1 MKKIMILGAD
11 GYLGWPCCMYFAEK
25 GYNVFAVDNYDK
37 RMLISQNNLK
47 QLYKT
52 PKLDERVALY
62 NSSND
67 NKIHYKI
74 IDVKEKEFRN
84 YFKEVIPDT
93 VIHLAEQPSAPYS
106 MLGYKEAKYTIE
118 NNILTTLNIADS
130 ILNHNKECH
139 LVKLGTMGEYG
150 TPNIDIEEGF
160 IEVNHKNRKDTFLF
174 PRQANS
180 LYHTSKIMD
189 TDLLWFYTRSYG
201 LKVTD
206 LMQGPV
212 YGLLD
217 LSDQNDILNTCFNY
231 DEYFGT
237 VINRFILQALI
248 DHPLT
253 IYGEGNQTRGIIHI
267 DDSIKC
273 MHLSELNPPK
283 SGEMNIYNQ
292 ISETMSINQIAKH
305 VSEYFK
311 IKFNKEVSIKFFDN
325 PRIEKNNHYYNPT
338 YSKLN
343 DLGFEPQLLSLESI
357 DHIVK
362 KLLKYKNLIDKK
374 LFDPQFNW

>member
-1 MKKIMILGAD
+1 MKKVMILGAD
-11 GYLGWPCCMYFAEK
+11 GYLGWPCSMYFAEK
-25 GYNVFAVDNYDK
+25 GYEVFAIDNYDK
-37 RMLISQNNLK
+37 RKLINENNLT
-47 QLYKT
+47 QLYET
-52 PKLDERVALY
+52 PKLEERVKLY
-62 NSSND
+62 NSNHE
-67 NKIHYKI
+67 NKIHCKI
-74 IDVKEKEFRN
+74 IDVKEKEFKN
-84 YFKEVIPDT
+84 FFKEIVPDT

-106 MLGYKEAKYTIE
+106 MIGYKEAKYTLE
-118 NNILTTLNIADS
+118 NNIITTLNIADS
-130 ILNHNKECH
+130 ILNYNKNCH

-160 IEVNHKNRKDTFLF
+160 IEINHKNRKDMFLF

-217 LSDQNDILNTCFNY
+217 LSDQDDILNTCFNY

-237 VINRFILQALI
+237 VINRFILQAMI

-253 IYGEGNQTRGIIHI
+253 VYGEGNQTRGIIHLN
-267 DDSIKC
+267 DSIRC
-273 MHLSELNPPK
+273 MHLSELNPPE
-283 SGEMNIYNQ
+283 SGKMNVYNQ
-292 ISETMSINQIAKH
+292 ISETKSINQIAQH
-305 VSEYFK
+305 VFNYFK
-311 IKFNKEVSIKFFDN
+311 MKHNKEISIKYFDN

-338 YSKLN
+338 YSKLV
-343 DLGFEPQLLSLESI
+343 DLGLKPQLLSSEII
-357 DHIVK
+357 DLIVK
-362 KLLKYKNLIDKK
+362 KLLKYKTSIDKK